1 MKKCVRTDIVKSK
14 KKGYKNKK
22 SQIVCR
28 CVAQPRTRFLYKFFI
43 HSVIV
48 ERMQNLYNAAR
59 HSGVGWVAN
68 PTFLAVCR
76 FCWVC
81 NPTYPLWHFFK
92 HFTIKTTGFMF
103 SKAV

>member
-1 MKKCVRTDIVKSK
+1 MKKCVRTDIVKSEK
-14 KKGYKNKK
+14 NGYKNKK

-48 ERMQNLYNAAR
+48 ERMQNLYNVAS
-59 HSGVGWVAN
+59 HSGVGWV
-68 PTFLAVCR
+68 
-76 FCWVC
+76 C
-81 NPTYPLWHFFK
+81 NPTYSLWHFFK
-92 HFTIKTTGFMF
+92 HFTIKTTGFKF